1 MLRLLLDEHVSRQV
15 AEPAR
20 LRAPTPDI
28 RSIHGWESG
37 AYLGVP
43 DPQILI
49 EAGRQRLTLVTYDQ
63 RTLWWHAADV
73 MESGREHGGVILV
86 DEQTI
91 PPNDIGGL
99 MRSLVWLWETRGQEQ
114 WQNRL
119 IFLTPAPAPGT
130 PIVAQAPRGPRR
142 RGKRT

>member
-15 AEPAR
+15 AEQAR
-20 LRAPTPDI
+20 LRAPALDI
-28 RSIHGWESG
+28 RSIHDWESG

-63 RTLWWHAADV
+63 RTLWKHAADV
-73 MESGREHGGVILV
+73 MESGREHGGVIFV

-119 IFLTPAPAPGT
+119 IFLTPAPGT
-130 PIVAQAPRGPRR
+130 PFAAQAPRGPRR
-142 RGKRT
+142 RGKRI